1 MVALG
6 VRRLQALVRRTK
18 RGEGGYSL
26 VELVVTMA
34 ILGTVLGGLATL
46 FESGIHSQSDLDAR
60 FSAEVQ
66 MNTAMIQLRRDAHGA
81 CGLKA
86 GNTTSLITLNM
97 PGAPQQ
103 PPDTPC
109 DVGIATSETW
119 CTAAVV
125 TTPPSPNRYALWR
138 IDGYTTTCTPTASS
152 RKYAD
157 FITTAGVFTSFTP
170 EDLSTGMLARLHVL
184 FPIGIKANGGTSSV
198 YQLDDVVVF
207 RNSGM

>member
-6 VRRLQALVRRTK
+6 VRRLRALLRRTE

-46 FESGIHSQSDLDAR
+46 FESGIHSQADLDAR
-60 FSAEVQ
+60 FQSEVQ
-66 MNTAMIQLRRDAHGA
+66 LNTSMIKLRRESHNA
-81 CGLKA
+81 CGLKS
-86 GNTTSLITLNM
+86 GNTTSMITLNM

-109 DVGIATSETW
+109 DVGVATAETW
-119 CTAAVV
+119 CTVGSG
-125 TTPPSPNRYALWR
+125 TRYALWR
-138 IDGYTTTCTPTASS
+138 MDGTTCSTTGPNAK
-152 RKYAD
+152 KYAD
-157 FITTAGVFTSFTP
+157 FITTGAVFTSFTP
-170 EDLSTGMLARLHVL
+170 ESLSLGTLARLHVH
-184 FPIGIKANGGTSSV
+184 FPIGIKANGGTSTV
-198 YQLDDVVVF
+198 YQLDDDIVF